1 MAPSPTDSV
10 TTTRWRGRP
19 SKAPGGGAVLAGLVI
34 LASVS
39 TARPV
44 LLFNPTPSEPLGL
57 YLVSLA
63 PASAGQIAAFRTPPA
78 AFPYADLR
86 LAYLHRTP
94 MLKAIVAVAGDDV
107 CTLGGRLR
115 INGRDRA
122 SITQRDRRGVTLPH
136 WLGCRRLVGGEVFVF
151 SDRVPNSFD
160 SRYFGPVRAAAMI
173 GVYRPL
179 STGPGAS

>member
-1 MAPSPTDSV
+1 MAPSAATPV
-10 TTTRWRGRP
+10 MMTRWPRRAN
-19 SKAPGGGAVLAGLVI
+19 KALGAVAVLAGLMI
-34 LASVS
+34 LATAS

-44 LLFNPTPSEPLGL
+44 VLFNTTPSEPLGL

-63 PASAGQIAAFRTPPA
+63 PVSVGQIAAFRAPSA
-78 AFPYADLR
+78 AFPYGDLR

-94 MLKAIVAVAGDDV
+94 MLKAIAAVAGDDV

-122 SITQRDRRGVTLPH
+122 AIAQRDSRGVALPQ

-160 SRYFGPVRAAAMI
+160 SRYFGPVPKAAMI